1 MIKDFKVVCH
11 ATPPHCL
18 TKRFLI
24 HSSVFYQSWSP
35 LLMSSTRQWRTRGR
49 KREKKGRK
57 RKATTFV
64 ASSSFFLFIIDD
76 RGEKYIV
83 SPKDVLFFS
92 SLSLC
97 RCLPLSTSPPLL
109 FKDYRRLGVASTVE
123 SYTFY
128 IIVVEL
134 WYPWMTRSSYL
145 LDFQKYFL
153 TIDYF

>member
-1 MIKDFKVVCH
+1 
-11 ATPPHCL
+11 
-18 TKRFLI
+18 
-24 HSSVFYQSWSP
+24 
-35 LLMSSTRQWRTRGR
+35 
-49 KREKKGRK
+49 
-57 RKATTFV
+57 
-64 ASSSFFLFIIDD
+64 
-76 RGEKYIV
+76 
-83 SPKDVLFFS
+83 
-92 SLSLC
+92 
-97 RCLPLSTSPPLL
+97 L